1 MSRGKRTVDADGT
14 IRVGGQYA
22 GKINSAPQEQVVPPP
37 PPPVTAPAAPAT
49 STSPFTDEMFTT
61 ARTASGHTTEPF
73 SPPTVAELDR
83 LADQENMTSAALK
96 QKLAPFT
103 PSERV
108 RLATSSNSAR
118 LLTALADDNDAEVR
132 AHACGNIKCPSNVFE
147 KAAYRSEGNSY
158 DTMFGGGFADTVSE
172 PAVRIIIAS
181 RPDTSPELL
190 TRLSTDPNPLV
201 RARVAANPSTLP
213 TDLDVLSRDENQHVR
228 SFVAMNPN
236 TSSHTLDEMVKKGTE
251 TLYLLQNPNSPKDF
265 ICRTAKQARKDYL
278 LPLTAENFMRLNL
291 ARVHLGALA
300 RNPKL
305 PLRVRLSV
313 GEKTFEEAKQYFP
326 G

>member
-1 MSRGKRTVDADGT
+1 MSRGKRTVDADGI

-37 PPPVTAPAAPAT
+37 PPPVTAPAAPTT

-96 QKLAPFT
+96 QKLALFT

-158 DTMFGGGFADTVSE
+158 DTMF
-172 PAVRIIIAS
+172 
-181 RPDTSPELL
+181 
-190 TRLSTDPNPLV
+190 LV
-201 RARVAANPSTLP
+201 R
-213 TDLDVLSRDENQHVR
+213 
-228 SFVAMNPN
+228 
-236 TSSHTLDEMVKKGTE
+236 
-251 TLYLLQNPNSPKDF
+251 
-265 ICRTAKQARKDYL
+265 
-278 LPLTAENFMRLNL
+278 
-291 ARVHLGALA
+291 HLW
-300 RNPKL
+300 RI
-305 PLRVRLSV
+305 
-313 GEKTFEEAKQYFP
+313 
-326 G
+326 